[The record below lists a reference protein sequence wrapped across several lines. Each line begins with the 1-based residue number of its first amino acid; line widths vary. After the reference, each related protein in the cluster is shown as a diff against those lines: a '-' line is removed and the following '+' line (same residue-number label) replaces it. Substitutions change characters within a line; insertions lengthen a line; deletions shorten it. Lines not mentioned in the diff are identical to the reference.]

1 MDPFSLTVGL
11 ITVFKE
17 VYLLSRCVYDA
28 CRSARASDEE
38 REKLRHDLRYDLLR
52 IRSFGRYYL
61 KNKEIFGDKG
71 LDSHWA
77 SMLLDIFED
86 LRKSL
91 NDYKKLDDPYYK
103 QWSPY
108 VNENMY
114 DTPIIE
120 FPLDETDPIPPAIIP
135 KKISLTLSIFNRA
148 KETTKAAGK
157 SAKWALFDKKTLEVT
172 VASFRQETE
181 KLTGLLPL
189 AQSAQF
195 SKIDNKIDAL
205 AATILDHDAK
215 VLGLVPHLQL
225 MEFNEQD
232 EDSYSDANEV
242 KNCTVKS
249 ASFDCELSA
258 GTVELKREGR
268 KVPDIE
274 SVLVELKRYPPPED
288 GEDVGMNSPDPD
300 TQANVRRLAGLL
312 KISSSGSE
320 LRTLPF
326 KYYVHEPKEER
337 YAFIFGYPLH
347 AQQSEPISL
356 HDLVKSSVPEARFPL
371 ATRFQVAQMIAQ
383 SIGVFHADGWLHKSV
398 CSRSV
403 VFFKERSKK
412 SLMLESPYLVDFG
425 YSRPEEGKTFARYQQ
440 TTNSEALY
448 LHPDRPRMT
457 FTKLHDIYAL
467 GVVLLEIATWKVAED
482 HFESATKGLDL
493 NTTTV
498 DKEEVREKF
507 LSIAK
512 RSIPY
517 HMGVAYMEAVIACL
531 DDTYRGHTATSEFME
546 TFQRE
551 IIEKLSAKQ
560 LLLNQ

>member
-1 MDPFSLTVGL
+1 MDPFSLTDDRWTHHCVQRGL
-11 ITVFKE
+11 F
-17 VYLLSRCVYDA
+17 LLRWVYDA
-28 CRSARASDEE
+28 CRSARANDEE

-71 LDSHWA
+71 LGSHWT
-77 SMLLDIFED
+77 SMLLDIFEN

-120 FPLDETDPIPPAIIP
+120 FPLDETDPIPPATIP
-135 KKISLTLSIFNRA
+135 RKISLTLSIFNRA

-157 SAKWALFDKKTLEVT
+157 SAKWALFDKKRLQVT
-172 VASFRQETE
+172 VASFRQEME

-189 AQSAQF
+189 AQS
-195 SKIDNKIDAL
+195 
-205 AATILDHDAK
+205 
-215 VLGLVPHLQL
+215 
-225 MEFNEQD
+225 M
-232 EDSYSDANEV
+232 

-249 ASFDCELSA
+249 ASFDCELGA
-258 GTVELKREGR
+258 GTVELKREGCR
-268 KVPDIE
+268 VPDIE
-274 SVLVELKRYPPPED
+274 SILVELKRYPPPEE
-288 GEDVGMNSPDPD
+288 GEELGINSPDPD
-300 TQANVRRLAGLL
+300 TQAN
-312 KISSSGSE
+312 
-320 LRTLPF
+320 
-326 KYYVHEPKEER
+326 YYVHEPKER
-337 YAFIFGYPLH
+337 YALIFGYPLH
-347 AQQSEPISL
+347 AQQSQPIYL
-356 HDLVKSSVPEARFPL
+356 HDLIKSSVPEARAL
-371 ATRFQVAQMIAQ
+371 T
-383 SIGVFHADGWLHKSV
+383 
-398 CSRSV
+398 CSMLTGGSTKV
-403 VFFKERSKK
+403 SAVELFCFSKNDPR

-425 YSRPEEGKTFARYQQ
+425 YSRPEVGKTFARYQQ
-440 TTNSEALY
+440 TTDSEALY

-482 HFESATKGLDL
+482 HFESATKGLNL
-493 NTTTV
+493 NTTV
-498 DKEEVREKF
+498 DKEGVREKF

-517 HMGVAYMEAVIACL
+517 YMGVAYMEAVVACL
-531 DDTYRGHTATSEFME
+531 DNTYRGHTATSEFME

-551 IIEKLSAKQ
+551 IIENLSAKQ